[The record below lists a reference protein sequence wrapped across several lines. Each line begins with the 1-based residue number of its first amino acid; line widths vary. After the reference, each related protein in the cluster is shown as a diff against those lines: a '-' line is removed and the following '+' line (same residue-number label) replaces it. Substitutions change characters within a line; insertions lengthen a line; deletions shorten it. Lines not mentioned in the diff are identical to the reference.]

1 MTAYPTETSKEP
13 KARTHTD
20 YSHWNQFST
29 HNTQPAYGSS
39 GDTGSYKSSGY
50 SDYTD
55 YDYGGYV
62 SSGYSGCDSH
72 HSSGLDD
79 RDLALYLIV
88 GGAIV
93 TFILYRAINTS
104 LGGGRQG
111 GDTASVFSNS
121 LHRVMSG
128 LEEFEEKIER
138 LTDNAGDEDAE
149 NSWISGLFNQ
159 FSSLYGQDTLTMED
173 IDGMEPPILDETWDL
188 GVKKRNSG
196 AKKSSVEKENI
207 LEKEAEEDIEEA
219 NIRAKRSTKEKV
231 SGGRTKCRKEMW
243 RCVSRVVEDSLDYMD
258 KPDGLMGLAQKSM
271 FKIAF
276 HGSMSNAWTGVM
288 SIPEARR
295 VKKCMNAHE
304 KCLGY
309 EAVWAE
315 AKVDKADTN
324 DQAEETDKRRR
335 LIVNPEF
342 VQSLDTSVGVK
353 QYEEEAED

>member
-1 MTAYPTETSKEP
+1 MDMDTSPAES
-13 KARTHTD
+13 RT
-20 YSHWNQFST
+20 
-29 HNTQPAYGSS
+29 YGDN
-39 GDTGSYKSSGY
+39 GHPYGY
-50 SDYTD
+50 SRGYRRADD
-55 YDYGGYV
+55 LLGAFSGGDWDR
-62 SSGYSGCDSH
+62 SGGGCCC
-72 HSSGLDD
+72 GGGG
-79 RDLALYLIV
+79 
-88 GGAIV
+88 GGASSYLSDG
-93 TFILYRAINTS
+93 TLFALLAAAGLAFYILYTAVTAAA
-104 LGGGRQG
+104 GGRRRRRSLPG
-111 GDTASVFSNS
+111 TKSADGDLFDGATNGLAVEDV
-121 LHRVMSG
+121 LWQG

-353 QYEEEAED
+353 QYEEGAED